1 MLTNGGKENL
11 IVVIQSYLEDGR
23 VLRPDLDDDDD
34 QQDDGQDHH
43 QDNA

>member
-1 MLTNGGKENL
+1 MIE
-11 IVVIQSYLEDGR
+11 VIINRGHQQCHLEDGR

-43 QDNA
+43 QDDA